1 MSISQVSVISLTTI
15 AALVAC
21 AGAAAAGAPSGMN
34 VNVINTP
41 TVLTQSLDERGRNPY
56 QANFGCSGTQGA
68 CTATASSGVPA
79 NKRLVLEVASVRVLV
94 PAGMQVQGIELRCS
108 TDEDVPLF
116 LPARLMGTVPGFGD
130 VYYAMERVVFYC
142 DAGQFPYVVTQFPLG
157 IRGAAEATVTGYFV
171 DL

>member
-1 MSISQVSVISLTTI
+1 MSTPPVSVIFLTTI

-21 AGAAAAGAPSGMN
+21 GGAVAAGPPSGMN
-34 VNVINTP
+34 VNVVNTP

-56 QANFGCSGTQGA
+56 QASFACSGAEGA
-68 CTATASSGVPA
+68 CTATASPVVPA
-79 NKRLVLEVASVRVLV
+79 NKRLVLELASVRVFV
-94 PAGMQVQGIELRCS
+94 PTGMQVQGIELRCS

-116 LPARLMGTVPGFGD
+116 LPSRFIGTVPGLGD
-130 VYYAMERVVFYC
+130 VYYATERIVFYC
-142 DAGQFPYVVTQFPLG
+142 EAGQSPYVVTQFSLG